1 MRDFLVLREFFK
13 NKNKKFLT
21 PELKIYE
28 IIELLNINKKNC
40 YKAQTL
46 ARSTNNENILI
57 FLIFLFNYFDKG
69 HLRADINLLAKDIQN
84 TITFTKDNLE
94 KTNKDYNK
102 SIKILKGLETFGSL
116 ETIQNIVSLLKKS
129 KILMEFN
136 KLKITTPLIL
146 ENNIHIYTQKNYREE
161 EALIKQIIK
170 RLENHK
176 SELNDNEIQNIIIN
190 LNTNNLNKE
199 QIASVK
205 KALKS
210 NFFLLSGGPG
220 TGKTTTINYILKAI
234 NKTKSKK
241 QKRLVAITAPTGK
254 ASLRLQTSIDHSFKN
269 LEIECNTIQKLLGIK
284 FINKKNL
291 YDEENQLNFDVIII
305 DEASMVDAYTFLK
318 LLKATPITTKLIMV
332 GDKNQLPSV
341 NEGNVY
347 SSLLGIEKIN
357 TDNVEDLKENF
368 RSNKEI
374 HLLSKA
380 IYKEDST
387 LICKYINNNN
397 KNILLKEIEKINL
410 KKDLIEYTN
419 NLYREIPTF
428 NLKLLKESKIETI
441 LETLLENI
449 ILSSKNFGKFGTKTL
464 NEIIKTYLKKTY
476 GNFIGQIIMITKTD
490 YKNKLFNGER
500 GIIFNE
506 NSKFYA
512 LFQRKNENYKKI
524 NLNLLTNYEF
534 SFATTIHKSQGSE
547 YKHIKVI
554 LENNPFLTKE
564 LMYTAIT
571 RAKNSLEIISNKETI
586 LKLSKKSSKRDSKI
600 LEYLNS
606 FKEIDK

>member
-1 MRDFLVLREFFK
+1 MRDFLVLREFLK
-13 NKNKKFLT
+13 DKNKKFLT
-21 PELKIYE
+21 PELKLYE
-28 IIELLNINKKNC
+28 MIELLNINKKNY

-46 ARSTNNENILI
+46 AKSINDENIVI
-57 FLIFLFNYFDKG
+57 FLIFLFNYYDKG
-69 HLRADINLLAKDIQN
+69 HLRANIKLLAKDIQN
-84 TITFTKDNLE
+84 TITLTKDNLE
-94 KTNKDYNK
+94 KTNKSYNK
-102 SIKILKGLETFGSL
+102 LIKMLKGLEIFGNL
-116 ETIQNIVSLLKKS
+116 ETINNIVSLLKKNN
-129 KILMEFN
+129 ILMEFN

-146 ENNIHIYTQKNYREE
+146 ENNIYIYTQKNYREE
-161 EALIKQIIK
+161 EELIKQIIK

-176 SELNDNEIQNIIIN
+176 SELNDNEIQNIISN
-190 LNTNNLNKE
+190 LNTSNLNKE
-199 QIASVK
+199 QITSVR

-234 NKTKSKK
+234 NQTLNNKK
-241 QKRLVAITAPTGK
+241 KGLVAITAPTGK
-254 ASLRLQTSIDHSFKN
+254 ASLRLQTSIDYSFKN

-318 LLKATPITTKLIMV
+318 LLKATPITTKLIIV

-347 SSLLGIEKIN
+347 SSLLGIKKIN
-357 TDNVEDLKENF
+357 NDNVEDLKENF

-374 HLLSKA
+374 NLLSKA

-387 LICKYINNNN
+387 LICKYINNNE
-397 KNILLKEIEKINL
+397 NIKLKEIEKINL
-410 KKDLIEYTN
+410 KKDLIKYIN
-419 NLYREIPTF
+419 NLYRKIPTF

-464 NEIIKTYLKKTY
+464 NEIIKNYLKKTY
-476 GNFIGQIIMITKTD
+476 GNLIGQIIMITKTD

-512 LFQRKNENYKKI
+512 LFQRKNEKYKKI
-524 NLNLLTNYEF
+524 NLDLLTNYEF

-571 RAKNSLEIISNKETI
+571 RAKDSLEIISNKETI
-586 LKLSKKSSKRDSKI
+586 LKLSKKASKRDSKI
-600 LEYLNS
+600 LEHLNS

>member
-1 MRDFLVLREFFK
+1 MRDFLVLREFLK
-13 NKNKKFLT
+13 DKNKKFLT
-21 PELKIYE
+21 PELKLYE
-28 IIELLNINKKNC
+28 MIELLNINKKNY

-46 ARSTNNENILI
+46 AKSINDENIVI
-57 FLIFLFNYFDKG
+57 FLIFLFNYYDKG
-69 HLRADINLLAKDIQN
+69 HLRANIKLLAKDIQN
-84 TITFTKDNLE
+84 TITLTKDNLE
-94 KTNKDYNK
+94 KTNKSYNK
-102 SIKILKGLETFGSL
+102 LIKMLKGLEIFGNL
-116 ETIQNIVSLLKKS
+116 ETINNIVSLLKKNN
-129 KILMEFN
+129 ILMEFN

-146 ENNIHIYTQKNYREE
+146 ENNIYIYTQKNYREE
-161 EALIKQIIK
+161 EELIKQIIK

-176 SELNDNEIQNIIIN
+176 SELNDNQIQNIISN
-190 LNTNNLNKE
+190 LNTSNLNKE
-199 QIASVK
+199 QITSVR

-234 NKTKSKK
+234 NQTLNNKK
-241 QKRLVAITAPTGK
+241 KRLVAITAPTGK
-254 ASLRLQTSIDHSFKN
+254 ASLRLQTSIDYSFKN

-318 LLKATPITTKLIMV
+318 LLKATPITTKLIIV

-347 SSLLGIEKIN
+347 SSLLGIKKIN
-357 TDNVEDLKENF
+357 NDNVEDLKENF

-374 HLLSKA
+374 NLLSKA

-387 LICKYINNNN
+387 LICKYINNN
-397 KNILLKEIEKINL
+397 KNIKLKEIEKINL
-410 KKDLIEYTN
+410 KKDLIEYIN
-419 NLYREIPTF
+419 NLYRKIPTF

-464 NEIIKTYLKKTY
+464 NEIIKNYLKKTY

-512 LFQRKNENYKKI
+512 LFQRKNEKYKKI
-524 NLNLLTNYEF
+524 NLDLLTNYEF

-571 RAKNSLEIISNKETI
+571 RAKDSLEIISNKETI
-586 LKLSKKSSKRDSKI
+586 LKLSKKASKRDSKI
-600 LEYLNS
+600 LEHLNS

>member
-1 MRDFLVLREFFK
+1 MRDFLVLREFLK
-13 NKNKKFLT
+13 DKNKKFLT
-21 PELKIYE
+21 PELKLYE
-28 IIELLNINKKNC
+28 MIELLNINKKNY

-46 ARSTNNENILI
+46 AKSINDENIVI
-57 FLIFLFNYFDKG
+57 FLIFLFNYYDKG
-69 HLRADINLLAKDIQN
+69 HLRANIKLLAKDIQN
-84 TITFTKDNLE
+84 TITLTKDNLE
-94 KTNKDYNK
+94 KTNKSYNK
-102 SIKILKGLETFGSL
+102 SIKMLKGLEIFGNL
-116 ETIQNIVSLLKKS
+116 ENINNIVSLLKKNN
-129 KILMEFN
+129 ILMEFN

-146 ENNIHIYTQKNYREE
+146 ENNIYIYTQKNYREE
-161 EALIKQIIK
+161 EELIKQIIK

-176 SELNDNEIQNIIIN
+176 SELNDNEIQNIISN
-190 LNTNNLNKE
+190 LNTSNLNKE
-199 QIASVK
+199 QITSVR

-234 NKTKSKK
+234 NQTLNNKK
-241 QKRLVAITAPTGK
+241 KRLVAITAPTGK
-254 ASLRLQTSIDHSFKN
+254 ASLRLQTSIDYSFKN

-318 LLKATPITTKLIMV
+318 LLKATPITTKLIIV

-347 SSLLGIEKIN
+347 SSLLGIKKIN
-357 TDNVEDLKENF
+357 NDNVEDLKENF

-374 HLLSKA
+374 NLLSKA

-387 LICKYINNNN
+387 LICKYINNN
-397 KNILLKEIEKINL
+397 KNIKLKEIEKINL
-410 KKDLIEYTN
+410 KKDLIEYIN
-419 NLYREIPTF
+419 NLYRKISTF

-464 NEIIKTYLKKTY
+464 NEIIKNYLKKTY

-512 LFQRKNENYKKI
+512 LFQRKNEKYKKI
-524 NLNLLTNYEF
+524 NLDLLTNYEF

-571 RAKNSLEIISNKETI
+571 RAKDSLEIISNKETV

-600 LEYLNS
+600 LEHLNS

>member
-1 MRDFLVLREFFK
+1 MRDFLVLREFLK
-13 NKNKKFLT
+13 DKNKKFLT
-21 PELKIYE
+21 PELKLYE
-28 IIELLNINKKNC
+28 MIELLNINKKNY

-46 ARSTNNENILI
+46 AKSINDENIVI
-57 FLIFLFNYFDKG
+57 FLIFLFNYYDKG
-69 HLRADINLLAKDIQN
+69 HLRANIKLLAKDIQN
-84 TITFTKDNLE
+84 TITLTKDNLE
-94 KTNKDYNK
+94 KTNKSYNK
-102 SIKILKGLETFGSL
+102 LIKMLKGLEIFGNL
-116 ETIQNIVSLLKKS
+116 ETINNIVSLLKKNN
-129 KILMEFN
+129 ILMEFN

-146 ENNIHIYTQKNYREE
+146 ENNIYIYTQKNYREE
-161 EALIKQIIK
+161 EELIKQIIK

-176 SELNDNEIQNIIIN
+176 SELNDNQIQNIISN
-190 LNTNNLNKE
+190 LNTSNLNKE
-199 QIASVK
+199 QITSVR

-234 NKTKSKK
+234 NQTLNNKK
-241 QKRLVAITAPTGK
+241 KRLVAITAPTGK
-254 ASLRLQTSIDHSFKN
+254 ASLRLQTSIDYSFKN

-318 LLKATPITTKLIMV
+318 LLKATPITTKLIIV

-347 SSLLGIEKIN
+347 SSLLGIKKIN
-357 TDNVEDLKENF
+357 NDNVEDLKENF

-374 HLLSKA
+374 NLLSKA

-387 LICKYINNNN
+387 LICKYINNNE
-397 KNILLKEIEKINL
+397 NIKLKEIEKINL
-410 KKDLIEYTN
+410 KKDLIEYIN
-419 NLYREIPTF
+419 NLYRKIPTF

-464 NEIIKTYLKKTY
+464 NEIIKNYLKKTY

-512 LFQRKNENYKKI
+512 LFQRKNEKYKKI
-524 NLNLLTNYEF
+524 NLDLLTNYEF

-571 RAKNSLEIISNKETI
+571 RAKDSLEIISNKETI
-586 LKLSKKSSKRDSKI
+586 LKLSKKASKRDSKI
-600 LEYLNS
+600 LEHLNS

>member
-1 MRDFLVLREFFK
+1 MRDFLVLREFLK
-13 NKNKKFLT
+13 DKNKKFLI
-21 PELKIYE
+21 PELKLYE
-28 IIELLNINKKNC
+28 MIELLNINKKNY

-46 ARSTNNENILI
+46 AKSINDENIVI
-57 FLIFLFNYFDKG
+57 FLIFLFNYYDKG
-69 HLRADINLLAKDIQN
+69 HLRANIKLLAKDIQN
-84 TITFTKDNLE
+84 TITLTKDNLE
-94 KTNKDYNK
+94 KTNKSYNK
-102 SIKILKGLETFGSL
+102 SIKMLKGLEIFGGL
-116 ETIQNIVSLLKKS
+116 KTINNIVSLLKKNN
-129 KILMEFN
+129 ILMEFN

-146 ENNIHIYTQKNYREE
+146 ENNIYIYTQKNYREE
-161 EALIKQIIK
+161 EELIKQIIK

-176 SELNDNEIQNIIIN
+176 SELNDNEIKNIISN
-190 LNTNNLNKE
+190 LNTSNLNKE
-199 QIASVK
+199 QITSVR

-234 NKTKSKK
+234 NQTLNNTK
-241 QKRLVAITAPTGK
+241 KRLVAITAPTGK
-254 ASLRLQTSIDHSFKN
+254 ASLRLQTSIDYSFKN

-318 LLKATPITTKLIMV
+318 LLKATPITTKLIIV

-347 SSLLGIEKIN
+347 SSLLGIKKITN
-357 TDNVEDLKENF
+357 DNVEDLKENF

-374 HLLSKA
+374 NLLSKA

-387 LICKYINNNN
+387 LICKYINNN
-397 KNILLKEIEKINL
+397 KNIKLKEIEKINL
-410 KKDLIEYTN
+410 KKDLIEYIN
-419 NLYREIPTF
+419 NLYRKIPTF
-428 NLKLLKESKIETI
+428 NLKLLKESKIETM

-464 NEIIKTYLKKTY
+464 NEIIKNYLKKTY

-512 LFQRKNENYKKI
+512 LFQRKNEKYKKI
-524 NLNLLTNYEF
+524 NLDLLTNYEF

-571 RAKNSLEIISNKETI
+571 RAKDSLEIISNKETI
-586 LKLSKKSSKRDSKI
+586 LKLSKKSIKRDSKI
-600 LEYLNS
+600 LEHLNS

>member
-1 MRDFLVLREFFK
+1 MRDFLVLREFLK

-21 PELKIYE
+21 PELKLYE

-46 ARSTNNENILI
+46 AKSIKNENIVI

-94 KTNKDYNK
+94 KTNHSYNK
-102 SIKILKGLETFGSL
+102 LIKMLKELETFGNL
-116 ETIQNIVSLLKKS
+116 ETIQDIVSLLKKNN
-129 KILMEFN
+129 IIMEFN
-136 KLKITTPLIL
+136 NLKITTPLIL
-146 ENNIHIYTQKNYREE
+146 ENNIYIYTQKNYREE
-161 EALIKQIIK
+161 EELIKQIIK

-176 SELNDNEIQNIIIN
+176 SELNDNKIQNIISN
-190 LNTNNLNKE
+190 LNTENLNKE
-199 QIASVK
+199 QITSVR

-234 NKTKSKK
+234 NKTSNNKK
-241 QKRLVAITAPTGK
+241 KLVAITAPTGK
-254 ASLRLQTSIDHSFKN
+254 ASLRLQASIDHSFKN

-291 YDEENQLNFDVIII
+291 YDEENQLNFDLIII

-347 SSLLGIEKIN
+347 SSLLRIKKLN
-357 TDNVEDLKENF
+357 NDNVEDLKENF

-374 HLLSKA
+374 NLLSKA
-380 IYKEDST
+380 IYKEDSS
-387 LICKYINNNN
+387 LICKYINNN
-397 KNILLKEIEKINL
+397 KNVQLKEIEKINL

-419 NLYREIPTF
+419 NLYKKIPTF
-428 NLKLLKESKIETI
+428 NLKLLKKSKIETI

-476 GNFIGQIIMITKTD
+476 GNFTGQIIMITKTD

-512 LFQRKNENYKKI
+512 LFQRKDEKYKKI
-524 NLNLLTNYEF
+524 NLDLLTNYEF

-571 RAKNSLEIISNKETI
+571 RAKDSLEIISNKETI
-586 LKLSKKSSKRDSKI
+586 LKLSKKSSERDSKI
-600 LEYLNS
+600 LEHLNS

>member
-1 MRDFLVLREFFK
+1 MRDFLVLREFLK
-13 NKNKKFLT
+13 DKNKKFLT
-21 PELKIYE
+21 PELKLYE
-28 IIELLNINKKNC
+28 MIELLNINKKNY

-46 ARSTNNENILI
+46 AKSINDENIVI
-57 FLIFLFNYFDKG
+57 FLIFLFNYYDKG
-69 HLRADINLLAKDIQN
+69 HLRANIKLLAKDIQN
-84 TITFTKDNLE
+84 TITLTKDNLE
-94 KTNKDYNK
+94 KTNKNYNK
-102 SIKILKGLETFGSL
+102 LIKMLKGLEIFGNL
-116 ETIQNIVSLLKKS
+116 ETINNIVSLLKKNN
-129 KILMEFN
+129 ILMEFN

-146 ENNIHIYTQKNYREE
+146 ENNIYIYTQKNYREE
-161 EALIKQIIK
+161 EELIKQIIK
-170 RLENHK
+170 RLENYK
-176 SELNDNEIQNIIIN
+176 SELNDNEIQNIISN
-190 LNTNNLNKE
+190 LNTSNLNKE
-199 QIASVK
+199 QITSVR

-234 NKTKSKK
+234 NQILNNKK
-241 QKRLVAITAPTGK
+241 KRLVAITAPTGK
-254 ASLRLQTSIDHSFKN
+254 ASLRLQTSIDYSFKN

-318 LLKATPITTKLIMV
+318 LLKATPITTKLIIV

-347 SSLLGIEKIN
+347 SSLLGIKKIN
-357 TDNVEDLKENF
+357 NDNVEDLKENF

-374 HLLSKA
+374 NLLSKA

-387 LICKYINNNN
+387 LICKYINNNE
-397 KNILLKEIEKINL
+397 NIKLKEIEKINL
-410 KKDLIEYTN
+410 KKDLIEYIN
-419 NLYREIPTF
+419 NLYRKIPTF

-464 NEIIKTYLKKTY
+464 NEIIKNYLKKTY
-476 GNFIGQIIMITKTD
+476 GDFIGQIIMITKTD

-512 LFQRKNENYKKI
+512 LFQRKNEKYKKI
-524 NLNLLTNYEF
+524 NLDLLTNYEF

-571 RAKNSLEIISNKETI
+571 RAKDSLEIISNKETI
-586 LKLSKKSSKRDSKI
+586 LKLSKKTSKRDSKI
-600 LEYLNS
+600 LEHLNS

>member
-1 MRDFLVLREFFK
+1 MRDFLVLREFLK
-13 NKNKKFLT
+13 DKNKKFLT
-21 PELKIYE
+21 PELKLYE
-28 IIELLNINKKNC
+28 MIELLNINKKNY

-46 ARSTNNENILI
+46 AKSINDENIVI
-57 FLIFLFNYFDKG
+57 FLIFLFNYYDKG
-69 HLRADINLLAKDIQN
+69 HLRANIKLLAKDIQN
-84 TITFTKDNLE
+84 TITLTKDNLE
-94 KTNKDYNK
+94 KTNKSYNK
-102 SIKILKGLETFGSL
+102 LIKMLKGLEIFGNL
-116 ETIQNIVSLLKKS
+116 ETINNIVSLLKKNN
-129 KILMEFN
+129 ILMEFN

-146 ENNIHIYTQKNYREE
+146 ENNIYIYTQKNYREE
-161 EALIKQIIK
+161 EELIKQIIK

-176 SELNDNEIQNIIIN
+176 SELNDNEIQNIISN
-190 LNTNNLNKE
+190 LNTSNLNKE
-199 QIASVK
+199 QITSMR

-234 NKTKSKK
+234 NQTLNNKK
-241 QKRLVAITAPTGK
+241 KRLVAITAPTGK
-254 ASLRLQTSIDHSFKN
+254 ASLRLQTSIDYSFKN

-318 LLKATPITTKLIMV
+318 LLKATPITTKLIIV

-347 SSLLGIEKIN
+347 SSLLGIKKIN
-357 TDNVEDLKENF
+357 NDNVEDLKENF

-374 HLLSKA
+374 NLLSKA

-387 LICKYINNNN
+387 LICKYINNNE
-397 KNILLKEIEKINL
+397 NIKLKEIEKINL
-410 KKDLIEYTN
+410 KKDLIEYIN
-419 NLYREIPTF
+419 NLYRKIPTF
-428 NLKLLKESKIETI
+428 NLKLVKESKIETI

-464 NEIIKTYLKKTY
+464 NEIIKNYLKKTY
-476 GNFIGQIIMITKTD
+476 GNLIGQIIMITKTD

-506 NSKFYA
+506 NSNFYA
-512 LFQRKNENYKKI
+512 LFQRKNEKYKKI
-524 NLNLLTNYEF
+524 NLDLLTNYEF

-571 RAKNSLEIISNKETI
+571 RAKDSLEIISNKETI
-586 LKLSKKSSKRDSKI
+586 LKLSKKASKRDSKI
-600 LEYLNS
+600 LEHLNL